1 MSRTHL
7 HSRASRFTP
16 PALFVVLALLTILAS
31 VTLHDSAQQQ
41 EHRLLHER
49 AGEVGAFLTSSVGT
63 LGSQLGLIGTVYE
76 ADGAQGRAFQ
86 TIAAEFTAN
95 GRGNLAIV
103 ATGGSRD
110 VVRAAAGPGLTTG
123 GTVTG
128 PSAALVERA
137 TKAKSFV
144 SAIIPGATASER
156 GLAFAQAMPGG
167 LVVYSKSTIGPVTA
181 TKSSANSP
189 FNELEGAI
197 YTGTQPAAGQI
208 LLATTTQLPMKG
220 SVDSRTVTVGAD
232 KWLVVVASREPLV
245 GSLSLAVPWIVLGLG
260 LFGSAI
266 VALVLALMLR
276 RRAYAMNL
284 VAERTADL
292 ELTMTELEGAR
303 ASAEAANESK
313 SEFLSRM
320 SHELRTPLNAV
331 LGFAQLLEIEPLTD
345 EQSESVTQIV
355 KGGRHLLQLINE
367 VLDISRI
374 ETGNLALSAE
384 PVLPTDVVSDVLDLI
399 RPLAVERSITITTNL
414 TAADAYVL
422 ADRQRLRQVLLNL
435 LSNAVKYNRV
445 GGTIAIGCDRRDPGH
460 VRISVT
466 DTGTG
471 IPLES
476 QAKLFQPFERLGAE
490 QTNIEGTGVG
500 LALSRRLTDAM
511 GGHLDFESTVGR
523 GSTFYIELPVTEG
536 PVERFERMNPEPVE
550 LAPPDSARH
559 TILYIEDNLANVKLI
574 EHVFAS
580 RGDIDLV
587 AAMQGRLG
595 LDLARREPPAL
606 VLLDL
611 HLTDMDGRDV
621 LRQLREEAWTA
632 ELPVIV
638 LSADATERQIERLL
652 ADGATAYVTK
662 PIDLG
667 EFLARVDELLP
678 KTPTT
683 PLTAT

>member
-1 MSRTHL
+1 MTRTHIHSRT
-7 HSRASRFTP
+7 SRFTP
-16 PALFVVLALLTILAS
+16 PALFVVLAVLTIIAS
-31 VTLHDSAQQQ
+31 LVLHDSVQEQ

-49 AGEVGAFLTSSVGT
+49 AGEVGAFLTSSIGT
-63 LGSQLGLIGTVYE
+63 LGSQLGLVGTVYE

-103 ATGGSRD
+103 ATGGGND
-110 VVRAAAGPGLTTG
+110 VVRAAAGKGLTTG

-128 PSAALVERA
+128 TRAALVERA
-137 TKAKSFV
+137 TKAKGFV
-144 SAIIPGATASER
+144 SVIIPGATGNDR
-156 GLAFAQAMPGG
+156 GLAFAQAIPGG
-167 LVVYSKSTIGPVTA
+167 LVVYSESTIGPVKVTE
-181 TKSSANSP
+181 SSPSSP

-197 YTGTQPAAGQI
+197 YTGTKPVASQI
-208 LLATTTQLPMKG
+208 LSTTTTHLPMKG
-220 SVDSRTVTVGAD
+220 AVDSRTVTVGAD
-232 KWLVVVASREPLV
+232 KWLVVLTSREPLV
-245 GSLSLAVPWIVLGLG
+245 GSLALAVPWIVLTLG
-260 LFGSAI
+260 LFGSVI
-266 VALVLALMLR
+266 VALVIALMMR
-276 RRAYAMNL
+276 RRAYALHL
-284 VAERTADL
+284 VAERTAVL
-292 ELTMTELEGAR
+292 EQTMAELEIAR
-303 ASAEAANESK
+303 TSAEAANDSK

-331 LGFAQLLEIEPLTD
+331 LGFAQLLEIEPLSE
-345 EQSESVTQIV
+345 EQRESVTQIV

-399 RPLAVERSITITTNL
+399 RPLAVERSVTITANL
-414 TAADAYVL
+414 GAADAYVL

-445 GGTIAIGCDRRDPGH
+445 GGTIAIGCDRRDPGQI
-460 VRISVT
+460 RISVT
-466 DTGTG
+466 DTGAG

-476 QAKLFQPFERLGAE
+476 QSKLFQPFERLGAE
-490 QTNIEGTGVG
+490 QTNVEGTGVG
-500 LALSRRLTDAM
+500 LALSRKLTDAM
-511 GGHLDFESTVGR
+511 GGRLDFESTVGR
-523 GSTFYIELPVTEG
+523 GSTFYVELPLTEG

-550 LAPPDSARH
+550 AAARDAARH
-559 TILYIEDNLANVKLI
+559 TVLYIEDNLANVKLI

-587 AAMQGRLG
+587 PAMQGRMG

-621 LRQLREEAWTA
+621 LQQLRAEPATA
-632 ELPVIV
+632 DLPVIV

-652 ADGATAYVTK
+652 AEGATAYVTK
-662 PIDLG
+662 PIDLA

-678 KTPTT
+678 KTPTI
-683 PLTAT
+683 PLIAG